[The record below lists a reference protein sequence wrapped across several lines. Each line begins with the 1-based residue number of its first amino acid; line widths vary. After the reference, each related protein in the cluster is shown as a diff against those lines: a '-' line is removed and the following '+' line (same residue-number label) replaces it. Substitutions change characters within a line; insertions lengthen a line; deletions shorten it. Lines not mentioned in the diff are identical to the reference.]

1 MIRES
6 FAAVGNSV
14 RDTLKNP
21 VAVGVF
27 AVLYLLFLVACYMF
41 ISTGVGTVFQLALTA
56 IAVVAAPLLFMI
68 LQAAGAKF
76 ATGETG
82 AGQVIKNGVKDFWK
96 VLLISIPLI
105 GLVVLSAY
113 LFAKLQNYFAAS
125 APSHPLVP
133 SGPSRIA
140 APAQLR
146 WQEVLLTSIRL
157 LVFGI
162 FLPLLSMHL
171 WLSVARRGLLGAL
184 KNSFGVIG
192 RAFAGRSVLIYSIGL
207 VIFGVVPYFLLFTRT
222 PVKNGW
228 LELFIF
234 GVRLLL
240 VFLFTLIGW
249 LATFRALNSLYGP
262 PDAVVVPA
270 ATPPMA
276 PAQAA

>member
-1 MIRES
+1 M
-6 FAAVGNSV
+6 
-14 RDTLKNP
+14 
-21 VAVGVF
+21 
-27 AVLYLLFLVACYMF
+27 
-41 ISTGVGTVFQLALTA
+41 
-56 IAVVAAPLLFMI
+56 
-68 LQAAGAKF
+68 
-76 ATGETG
+76 
-82 AGQVIKNGVKDFWK
+82 KDFWK

-133 SGPSRIA
+133 TGPSRIA
-140 APAQLR
+140 APSQLR

-157 LVFGI
+157 LIFGI

-171 WLSVARRGLLGAL
+171 WLSVARIGLLGAL
-184 KNSFGVIG
+184 KNIFGVIG
-192 RAFAGRSVLIYSIGL
+192 KTFAGRSVLIYSIGL

-249 LATFRALNSLYGP
+249 LITFRALNSLYGQ

-276 PAQAA
+276 PAEAA

>member
-6 FAAVGNSV
+6 FAAVGNAV

-21 VAVGVF
+21 IAVGVF

-41 ISTGVGTVFQLALTA
+41 ISTGVGTVFQLGLTG

-76 ATGETG
+76 ATGESS

-133 SGPSRIA
+133 TGPSRIA
-140 APAQLR
+140 APTQLR

-171 WLSVARRGLLGAL
+171 WLSVARSGLLGAL
-184 KNSFGVIG
+184 KNFFGLIG
-192 RAFAGRSVLIYSIGL
+192 KAFGGRSVLIYSIGL

-249 LATFRALNSLYGP
+249 LVTFRALNSLYGP
-262 PDAVVVPA
+262 PDAGVVTA
-270 ATPPMA
+270 GPPMA